1 MIVLD
6 TNVVST
12 LMRDP
17 PEPAVLRWLDGCP
30 RGSIWTT
37 SITILEI
44 RFGLAIMSDGRR
56 RTALEV
62 AFDRLVE
69 DKLERRVAGFDV
81 SAAQQTAT
89 LMGARQQRGVSR
101 DIRDSMIAG
110 IVLARRATLA
120 TRNVNHFADAIV
132 DLVDPWSA

>member
-6 TNVVST
+6 TNVST

-17 PEPAVLRWLDGCP
+17 SEPSVLRWLDGCP
-30 RGSIWTT
+30 RGSMWTT
-37 SITILEI
+37 SIAILEI
-44 RFGLAIMSDGRR
+44 EFRLAIMSEGRR

-89 LMGARQQRGVSR
+89 LMGARQQRGIPR
-101 DIRDSMIAG
+101 DVRNGMIAG

-120 TRNVNHFADAIV
+120 TRNVSHFDDTIP